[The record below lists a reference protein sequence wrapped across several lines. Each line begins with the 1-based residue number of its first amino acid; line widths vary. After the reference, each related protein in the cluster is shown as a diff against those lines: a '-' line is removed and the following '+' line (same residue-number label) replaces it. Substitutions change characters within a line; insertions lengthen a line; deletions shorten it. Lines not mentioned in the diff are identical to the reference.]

1 MELAVFS
8 SLVLAASL
16 VASPAATPLFHGW
29 TWLTLAPVIVQGIG
43 GIVVGLV
50 MKYAGGV
57 QKGFAIM
64 GGILLSRLEAFCHT
78 CVRRSLLLPT
88 SSSPAVC
95 FSCIYSGSL

>member
-16 VASPAATPLFHGW
+16 VASPAAIPLFHGW
-29 TWLTLAPVIVQGIG
+29 TWLTMAPVIVQGIG

-64 GGILLSRLEAFCHT
+64 GGILLSRLEALANVHWML
-78 CVRRSLLLPT
+78 RRLT
-88 SSSPAVC
+88 SPSSAVC